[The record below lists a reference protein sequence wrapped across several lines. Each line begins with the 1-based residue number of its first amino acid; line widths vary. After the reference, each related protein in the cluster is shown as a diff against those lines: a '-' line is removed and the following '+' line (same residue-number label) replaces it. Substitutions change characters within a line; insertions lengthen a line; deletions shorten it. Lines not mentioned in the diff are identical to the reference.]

1 MSCFLTLGFNSV
13 GESGGAAHQVADEP
27 WLQILSE
34 QEGSFWQEASPPP
47 TFYQKYKAATEIGG
61 KVLEGG
67 GKAGG
72 LGGEGADAA
81 DGSSLCFRTYR
92 LVHMPTVL

>member
-1 MSCFLTLGFNSV
+1 M

-34 QEGSFWQEASPPP
+34 QEGSFWQEESPPP
-47 TFYQKYKAATEIGG
+47 IFYQKYKAATEIGG
-61 KVLEGG
+61 KVLERGG
-67 GKAGG
+67 GKAGR
-72 LGGEGADAA
+72 LGGEGAGAA

-92 LVHMPTVL
+92 LVYMPTVL